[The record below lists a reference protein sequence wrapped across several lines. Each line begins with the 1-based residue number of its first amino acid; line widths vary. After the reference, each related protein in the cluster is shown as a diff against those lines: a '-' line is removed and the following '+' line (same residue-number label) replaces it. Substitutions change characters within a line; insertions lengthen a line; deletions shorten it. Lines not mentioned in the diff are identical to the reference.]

1 MWIHDDSGHFVA
13 DNGTSKKVG
22 DPSRLP
28 SISDLE
34 TDILNGHTKTLQ
46 NPANV
51 ATKANC
57 NPTLC
62 ETPSRPQKVCPLAC
76 GCLSAQWFCCYS
88 QSLYTFHHLSKYMQ
102 LPASLP
108 CLLYQF
114 CWKVSGGKM
123 CLRHLHIPI
132 FSGPP
137 FCSCPGV
144 MSMQPRQ
151 STKERCNFKLPG
163 REGYFHPQLQ
173 AIWIWEASASLPH
186 LGIQAF

>member
-88 QSLYTFHHLSKYMQ
+88 QSLYTFHHLSKYSNY
-102 LPASLP
+102 LPPALP
-108 CLLYQF
+108 PLSILLEGEW
-114 CWKVSGGKM
+114 CKM
-123 CLRHLHIPI
+123 CLGI
-132 FSGPP
+132 FTFQS
-137 FCSCPGV
+137 FLASLCSCPGV